1 MNNENKFNEKKNNN
15 NKNYSNDNIKKTPE
29 EREKERQA
37 KLEKRKKIF
46 TKMNKKT
53 KFGQP
58 VMKYRVENLL
68 QKIKAKIKKGE
79 Y

>member
-1 MNNENKFNEKKNNN
+1 MNKNNFDENKNNE
-15 NKNYSNDNIKKTPE
+15 IKKTHE

-37 KLEKRKKIF
+37 KLEKRKKTF
-46 TKMNKKT
+46 AKMNKKT

-58 VMKYRVENLL
+58 IMKYRVENLL
-68 QKIKAKIKKGE
+68 QKIKFKIRNGE